1 MNRKSRS
8 AEYSACWF
16 GDFHLSEASR
26 TKPFEHEDYEWR
38 EWFGGREGTRRREND
53 FFILHEGGITR
64 SSFLKVNM
72 SGK

>member
-1 MNRKSRS
+1 MNRKSSR
-8 AEYSACWF
+8 AEHSACWF

-38 EWFGGREGTRRREND
+38 EWFGGREGTRKRDND
-53 FFILHEGGITR
+53 FFILHEGGITG